1 MTPRQVLNVVYA
13 RLVAGVDQEEK
24 DKFDGDLY
32 APLGPQVSLLQAI
45 ERVG

>member
-1 MTPRQVLNVVYA
+1 VYA
-13 RLVAGVDQEEK
+13 RLVAGAEKADK

-32 APLGPQVSLLQAI
+32 APLGPQVSLLEAI